1 MDERSQ
7 SLSLLDEIKDL
18 ASRDAQVEK
27 HPQSRPSQVQSGS
40 QHKIPKQN
48 SLAGLGL
55 ELSKAL
61 ADVHES
67 VSLDAQQEE
76 KRRTQSIHYQ
86 EAKALEKHKNEE
98 QRRTEEVEMRLASER
113 ARQDAIQEER
123 RLKHLRLQYEAAL
136 ARGENVEM
144 PEELKPP
151 KVIVMPVVQTAIEK
165 QEIEIQEAEEKNHKT
180 FLIGGLVALA
190 LILSAVF
197 IFLNSTPEL
206 PVNDSKTTKIEVPKK
221 PEVDTVAL
229 ELEKRKAREVELAA
243 ERKKQA
249 EEVARLKAEK
259 DAKLA
264 AKKSRKKKRRKK
276 KKKKKKRLKLGK
288 DLLGGD

>member
-18 ASRDAQVEK
+18 ASRDAQVEQQ
-27 HPQSRPSQVQSGS
+27 PRSNPSQMQSGS
-40 QHKIPKQN
+40 KSKIPKQN

-86 EAKALEKHKNEE
+86 EAKALEEKRQEE
-98 QRRTEEVEMRLASER
+98 QRRAEEVEMRLASEK

-123 RLKHLRLQYEAAL
+123 RLKHLRLDYEAAL
-136 ARGENVEM
+136 ARGEDVEM

-151 KVIVMPVVQTAIEK
+151 KPVEMPVVQTAIEK
-165 QEIEIQEAEEKNHKT
+165 QEIEIQEAEDKNNKT
-180 FLIGGLVALA
+180 FLIGGLVALV
-190 LILSAVF
+190 LILSFVF
-197 IFLNSTPEL
+197 VFLNPKQE
-206 PVNDSKTTKIEVPKK
+206 VNKNDIETTKVEVPKK
-221 PEVDTVAL
+221 PEVDTVAI
-229 ELEKRKAREVELAA
+229 ELEKRKAREAELAA

-249 EEVARLKAEK
+249 EEVARLQAEK
-259 DAKLA
+259 EAKLA
-264 AKKSRKKKRRKK
+264 AKKARKKKKRKK